1 MSESTLTPQAPL
13 DLGRLETEAK
23 LAATKYVANLLQ
35 RPDQLERVDQYR
47 RRVARKK
54 ASVEAMLKTAVQ
66 SQLDGVRTGLN
77 QLQSALHDVH
87 EIKESLDQVD
97 EIYKSLK
104 PLQEKITTV
113 REENKNFCQLATAM
127 ENLKHIFTVP
137 ESVSKTEDLIS
148 EGKLLLAH
156 KHLTELE
163 TARDDLLF
171 ELHKQPQRS
180 PTDDNTLKK
189 YFAQV
194 EKLSVTL
201 GKQLWIIL
209 QRVLMSVRRE
219 PALIVSALRIIE
231 REERLDQLSLTR
243 KEQTGFMPP
252 DRPKRWRDKCFSV
265 IEEWISNRIEG
276 NQMEDRSSNKMWLVR
291 HLEVT
296 RQIMLEDLKVAKSL
310 LPPVFPPNYNI
321 VNKFVWMY
329 HKALSK
335 HIQDMIGQQL
345 EGNEFVTLL
354 QWLNSYDSPELMKHP
369 SLNIDTKDLGPLLDN
384 NMVEELQNQY
394 LRNMKSNIQEWT
406 GNTLKTEQKD
416 WFKEEGPDQD
426 GEGFYVTSL
435 PVIIFQMIEQNIQ
448 VATMLGESI
457 VLRSLEQFVDVLSHF
472 AEELKGVIDIY
483 KDRHLQ
489 DRREPKFYLH
499 YLIATANNLLTFGDY
514 MKNLRKRYLKTEF
527 DKEEDED
534 TNIRKDRFQVL
545 NDRFTTIAMMVVGYV
560 LDEVLIDLR
569 SHEHCFNEL
578 MTKSWQQSP
587 QAIEVIVATWH
598 DYGTDFVHLKPKL
611 EQTLYDQ
618 AKKCILKEYLK
629 AILSR
634 KLSFKQYEERKNAA
648 EKLIREAEQLQLMF
662 KKFKTTKQSEVT
674 FACLPMMA
682 ECLKLKDTSM
692 LSLEIAGIMKRFQD
706 IRLEQMI
713 NLLLC
718 RGDMSR
724 SEARQMVLDT
734 VGEEEATKARPN
746 GIFTEIAAE
755 MK

>member
-13 DLGRLETEAK
+13 DLGRLEAEAK
-23 LAATKYVANLLQ
+23 IAATKYVANLLQ
-35 RPDQLERVDQYR
+35 RPDQLEKVDQYR
-47 RRVARKK
+47 RRVSRKK

-77 QLQSALHDVH
+77 HLQSALHDVH

-104 PLQEKITTV
+104 PLEEKVTAV

-137 ESVSKTEDLIS
+137 ESVRKTEELIS
-148 EGKLLLAH
+148 EGKLLQAH

-171 ELHKQPQRS
+171 ELHKQPNRS
-180 PTDDNTLKK
+180 PTDDNTLQK

-219 PALIVSALRIIE
+219 PAIIVSALRIIE
-231 REERLDQLSLTR
+231 REEKLDQISLKR
-243 KEQTGFMPP
+243 REQTGFMPP
-252 DRPKRWRDKCFSV
+252 DRPKRWRDKCFTV

-296 RQIMLEDLKVAKSL
+296 RQIMLEDLKVAKSM

-321 VNKFVWMY
+321 VSKFNWMY

-369 SLNIDTKDLGPLLDN
+369 SLNIDTKELGPLLDN
-384 NMVEELQNQY
+384 SMVDDLQNQY
-394 LRNMKSNIQEWT
+394 LKNMKSNIREWT

-416 WFKEEGPDQD
+416 WFKDEGPDQD
-426 GEGFYVTSL
+426 GEGFYNTSL

-448 VATMLGESI
+448 VAGMLGETI
-457 VLRSLEQFVDVLSHF
+457 VMRSLEQFVEVLSNF
-472 AEELKGVIDIY
+472 AEELKGVINIY
-483 KDRHLQ
+483 RDRHMQ
-489 DRREPKFYLH
+489 DRKEPKFYLH
-499 YLIATANNLLTFGDY
+499 YLIATANNLLTFGEY

-527 DKEEDED
+527 DKDDEDED
-534 TNIRKDRFQVL
+534 TNIRQDRFQVL
-545 NDRFTTIAMMVVGYV
+545 NQRFTTIAFMVVQYI

-569 SHEHCFNEL
+569 NHKHCFNEL
-578 MTKSWQQSP
+578 MTKAWQQSP
-587 QAIEVIVATWH
+587 QAIEVIDATWH

-611 EQTLYDQ
+611 EQSLYE
-618 AKKCILKEYLK
+618 KGRRVILKEYLK

-634 KLSFKQYEERKNAA
+634 KLSFKEVEYEERKNAA
-648 EKLIREAEQLQLMF
+648 EKIIRESKQMEEMF
-662 KKFKTTKQSEVT
+662 VKIKSQSSEVS
-674 FACLPMMA
+674 FSCLPMMA
-682 ECLKLKDTSM
+682 EALKLKDKSM
-692 LSLEIAGIMKRFQD
+692 LSLEVAGIMRKCPD
-706 IRLEQMI
+706 IRFEQMV

-718 RGDMSR
+718 RGDMNR
-724 SEARQMVLDT
+724 AEARSII
-734 VGEEEATKARPN
+734 GEEEARKVSHV
-746 GIFTEIAAE
+746 GIFAEIAAE